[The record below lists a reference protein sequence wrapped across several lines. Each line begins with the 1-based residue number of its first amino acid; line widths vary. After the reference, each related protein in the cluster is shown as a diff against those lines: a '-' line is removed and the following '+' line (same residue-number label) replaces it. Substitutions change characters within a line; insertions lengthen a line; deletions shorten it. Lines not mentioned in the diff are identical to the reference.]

1 MREIKRLSI
10 SGPARIEQQRISIM
24 KMVVFGSLNIDKT
37 YSLED
42 FVRPGQTISASKM
55 EQFCGGKGFN
65 QAIAL
70 RRAGNEVHFAGAV
83 GQDGAML
90 LETLDRNGIHRDHVR
105 VTGGATGHAIIQL
118 DKKGGNCIIILAGA
132 NGEITEADVDNTLA
146 DFGKGDLIVLQNEIS
161 CVPYILRRARE
172 KDMIVA
178 FNPSPYDAR
187 IADCDLSCVD
197 YLLVNE
203 VEGAGMAGCTDADS
217 ILDTLHSRYP
227 ALSIVLTLG
236 GDGSVYQDKHGK
248 RFSCGIHKVNAVDTT
263 AAGDTFTGF
272 FLSELLRHGD
282 AARALHT
289 ASVAAGIAV
298 SRKGAEPSIPMIAE
312 VKMHS

>member
-1 MREIKRLSI
+1 
-10 SGPARIEQQRISIM
+10 M

-83 GQDGAML
+83 GQDGGML
-90 LETLDRNGIHRDHVR
+90 LENLDRNGINRDHVK
-105 VTGGATGHAIIQL
+105 VTSGATGHAIIQL

-132 NGEITEADVDNTLA
+132 NGEITEADVENTLS
-146 DFGKGDLIVLQNEIS
+146 DFGEGDLIVLQNEIS
-161 CVPYILRRARE
+161 CVPYILRRAHE
-172 KDMIVA
+172 KGMIVA
-178 FNPSPYDAR
+178 FNPSPYDQK

-203 VEGAGMAGCTDADS
+203 VEGAGMSGYSDADS
-217 ILDTLHSRYP
+217 ILDELQERYP
-227 ALSIVLTLG
+227 ALNIVLTLG
-236 GDGSVYQDKHGK
+236 GDGSVYQDKNGA
-248 RFSCGIHKVNAVDTT
+248 RYFCGIHKVEAVDTT

-272 FLSELLRHGD
+272 FLSEILRHGD
-282 AARALHT
+282 ADKALRI

-298 SRKGAEPSIPMIAE
+298 SLKGAEPSIPIMETVITE
-312 VKMHS
+312 LNHTK

>member
-1 MREIKRLSI
+1 
-10 SGPARIEQQRISIM
+10 M

-70 RRAGNEVHFAGAV
+70 RRAGNEVYFAGAV
-83 GQDGAML
+83 GKDGGML
-90 LETLDRNGIHRDHVR
+90 LENLDRNGIDRSCVK
-105 VTGGATGHAIIQL
+105 VTDGATGHAIIQL
-118 DKKGGNCIIILAGA
+118 DKQGGNCIIILAGA
-132 NGEITEADVDNTLA
+132 NGEITEADVESTLA
-146 DFGKGDLIVLQNEIS
+146 HFGEGDLIVLQNEIS
-161 CVPYILRRARE
+161 CVPYILRRAHE
-172 KDMIVA
+172 KGMIVA

-187 IADCDLSCVD
+187 IAECDLSCVD

-203 VEGAGMAGCTDADS
+203 VEGAGMAGCTDAEA

-227 ALSIVLTLG
+227 ALNIVLTLG
-236 GDGSVYQDKHGK
+236 GDGSVYQDKSGA
-248 RFSCGIHKVNAVDTT
+248 RYFCGIHKVQAVDTT

-272 FLSELLRHGD
+272 FLSEFLCHGD
-282 AARALHT
+282 AQKALRT

-298 SRKGAEPSIPMIAE
+298 SRKGAEPSIPMMETVVAE
-312 VKMHS
+312 LNHTK

>member
-1 MREIKRLSI
+1 
-10 SGPARIEQQRISIM
+10 M
-24 KMVVFGSLNIDKT
+24 KMVVFGSLNIDKV
-37 YSLED
+37 YSLEE
-42 FVRPGQTISASKM
+42 FVRPGQTISAAGM

-90 LETLDRNGIHRDHVR
+90 LDTLDRNGIDRSCVK
-105 VTGGATGHAIIQL
+105 VTDGATGHAIIQL
-118 DKKGGNCIIILAGA
+118 DRKGGNCIIILAGA
-132 NGEITEADVDNTLA
+132 NGEITESDVDSTLSN
-146 DFGKGDLIVLQNEIS
+146 FGGGDLIVLQNEIS
-161 CVPYILRRARE
+161 CVPYILCRAKE
-172 KDMIVA
+172 KGMIVA
-178 FNPSPYDAR
+178 FNPSPYDAK

-203 VEGAGMAGCTDADS
+203 VEGSGMAGCAEPDA

-227 ALSIVLTLG
+227 ALNIVLTLG
-236 GDGSVYQDKHGK
+236 GDGSVYQDKNGA
-248 RFSCGIHKVNAVDTT
+248 RCQCGVHKVEAVDTT

-272 FLSELLRHGD
+272 FLSGILRHGD
-282 AARALHT
+282 AQKALRT

-298 SRKGAEPSIPMIAE
+298 SRKGAEPSIPMMAE
-312 VKMHS
+312 VEKLL

>member
-1 MREIKRLSI
+1 
-10 SGPARIEQQRISIM
+10 M

-70 RRAGNEVHFAGAV
+70 RRAGNEVYFAGAV
-83 GQDGAML
+83 GQDGGML
-90 LETLDRNGIHRDHVR
+90 LDTLDANGINRDHVK
-105 VTGGATGHAIIQL
+105 VTDGATGHAIIQL
-118 DKKGGNCIIILAGA
+118 DAKGQNCIIILAGA
-132 NGEITEADVDNTLA
+132 NGEITEADVDATLTHYGA
-146 DFGKGDLIVLQNEIS
+146 GDLIVLQNEIS
-161 CVPYILRRARE
+161 CVPYILRQAHV
-172 KDMIVA
+172 KGMIVA
-178 FNPSPYDAR
+178 FNPSPYDCK

-203 VEGAGMAGCTDADS
+203 VEGAAMAACPEPEA
-217 ILDTLHSRYP
+217 ILDVLHTRYP
-227 ALSIVLTLG
+227 HLNVVLTLG
-236 GDGSVYQDKHGK
+236 GDGSVFQDKSGA
-248 RFSCGIHKVNAVDTT
+248 RFACGIHKVETVDTT

-272 FLSELLRHGD
+272 FLSELLHHGD
-282 AARALHT
+282 AQEALRV

-298 SRKGAEPSIPMIAE
+298 SRKGAEPSIPVMEE
-312 VKMHS
+312 VDKVLHTIK

>member
-1 MREIKRLSI
+1 
-10 SGPARIEQQRISIM
+10 M
-24 KMVVFGSLNIDKT
+24 KMVDFGSLNIDKT

-42 FVRPGQTISASKM
+42 FVRPGQTISAKGM

-90 LETLDRNGIHRDHVR
+90 LEALDRNGIDRSCVK

-118 DKKGGNCIIILAGA
+118 DAKGQNCIIILAGA
-132 NGEITEADVDNTLA
+132 NGEITQDDADAALA
-146 DFGKGDLIVLQNEIS
+146 NFGAGDLIVLQNEIS
-161 CVPYILRRARE
+161 CVPYILRRAHE
-172 KDMIVA
+172 KGMIVA
-178 FNPSPYDAR
+178 FNPSPYDEK
-187 IADCDLSCVD
+187 IAACDLSCVD

-203 VEGAGMAGCTDADS
+203 VEGVGMAGCTAPGA

-227 ALSIVLTLG
+227 DMNIVLTLG
-236 GDGSVYQDKHGK
+236 GDGAVFQDKGGA
-248 RFSCGIHKVNAVDTT
+248 RFSCGIYRVEAVDTT

-272 FLSELLRHGD
+272 FLSELLRHGN
-282 AARALHT
+282 ACRALQI
-289 ASVAAGIAV
+289 ASAAAGIAV
-298 SRKGAEPSIPMIAE
+298 SRKGAEPSIPMMAE
-312 VKMHS
+312 VTEGIAVSGLKG

>member
-1 MREIKRLSI
+1 
-10 SGPARIEQQRISIM
+10 M

-83 GQDGAML
+83 GQDGGML
-90 LETLDRNGIHRDHVR
+90 LENLDRNGIDRSCVK
-105 VTGGATGHAIIQL
+105 VTDGATGHAIIQL
-118 DKKGGNCIIILAGA
+118 DKNGGNCIIILAGV
-132 NGEITEADVDNTLA
+132 NGEITEADVESTLA
-146 DFGKGDLIVLQNEIS
+146 HFGEGDLIVLQNEIS
-161 CVPYILRRARE
+161 CVPYILRRAHE
-172 KDMIVA
+172 KGMIVA
-178 FNPSPYDAR
+178 FNPSPYDAK

-203 VEGAGMAGCTDADS
+203 VEGAGMAGCTDADA
-217 ILDTLHSRYP
+217 ILDALHSRYP
-227 ALSIVLTLG
+227 ALNIVLTLG
-236 GDGSVYQDKHGK
+236 GDGSVYQDKNGA
-248 RFSCGIHKVNAVDTT
+248 RFNCGVHKVQAVDTT

-272 FLSELLRHGD
+272 FLSGILRHGD
-282 AARALHT
+282 AQKALHT

-298 SRKGAEPSIPMIAE
+298 SRKGAEPSIPLMAE
-312 VKMHS
+312 VEKVVNG